1 MDGLI
6 ERTKMRLT
14 TGELLKH
21 FRIEK
26 QMSAREISAGLCPTS
41 VMSEYEKGKK
51 IPDSLSFCFL
61 MERMGVL
68 PEEFAIMAMDE
79 EYEYMLWK
87 EQVVQAIEAQAW
99 DEVHTRIEAE
109 VAKEWKCNAKLEE
122 QFLLYAKAVCEANV
136 KGDYVQAAE
145 DIERAVRLTVEVE
158 NLDSA
163 EAAYA
168 TTEIILLILYLY
180 YGICSKRLKV
190 AEGKKLFYRLEKY
203 IREKKGNASD
213 VTKVYPKLICT
224 GMHVLSDA
232 LCKEEQR
239 QLCETAIHMLREYGD
254 MYDIIELLKLY
265 IPLLSE
271 EQQIAYYKKNLE
283 VLESLWMRAEMDT
296 RFRPETLYYQMP
308 KVYLIEEFLYSKR
321 KEKHLTQE
329 ALSEGI
335 CEPETYSR
343 VETGKRK
350 PQKKKYC
357 ALMERLEI
365 GWAYFRGDLYTG
377 DVNMYD
383 LKCRH
388 RIAILEQRYADSL
401 DILNEMEQG
410 LDMTRPINVQYIK
423 ANQIMMRYYL
433 QELSVEKAYRSL
445 NELLELTKKI
455 NFDFKEV
462 VYYSQTEMEI
472 VTYIAQLLREMGRSQ
487 DGIRLIENMLE
498 QASRSKVS
506 AIKQGKGAWFAMDVL
521 SCLYFSIAEYEKS
534 TEIVTIVFQ
543 LCMRLRDAAN
553 IPTILDALA
562 DDLEHMGTQYS
573 NEYRLLYR
581 QSYYVAEFYHNVS
594 VANFM
599 KNYYEENFG
608 RMD

>member
-1 MDGLI
+1 
-6 ERTKMRLT
+6 MRVT

-26 QMSAREISAGLCPTS
+26 QISAREISAGICPMS

-51 IPDSLSFCFL
+51 VPDSILFCFL

-87 EQVVQAIEAQAW
+87 EQVVQAIDAQAW
-99 DEVHTRIEAE
+99 DEVHMLMEAE
-109 VAKEWKCNAKLEE
+109 VAKEWKHNAKLEE
-122 QFLLYAKAVCEANV
+122 QFLLYTKAVYEANG
-136 KGDYVQAAE
+136 KDDYVQAAE

-158 NLDSA
+158 NLASG

-203 IREKKGNASD
+203 IREKKGNVGDA
-213 VTKVYPKLICT
+213 TKCYPKLICV
-224 GMHVLSDA
+224 GMHVLSDV

-365 GWAYFRGDLYTG
+365 GWAYFRGDLYTN
-377 DVNMYD
+377 DVNMYEM
-383 LKCRH
+383 RYMH
-388 RIAILEQRYADSL
+388 RTAAEQERCTDSL
-401 DILNEMEQG
+401 DILNKMEQG
-410 LDMTRPINVQYIK
+410 LDMTQLINIQYIK
-423 ANQIMMRYYL
+423 TNQIKMRYL
-433 QELSVEKAYRSL
+433 LNELSAEEAYCSL
-445 NELLELTKKI
+445 RELLELTKKI
-455 NFDFKEV
+455 DFDFKEL
-462 VYYSQTEMEI
+462 VYYTQTELETI
-472 VTYIAQLLREMGRSQ
+472 TYMTQMLRAMGRSAE
-487 DGIRLIENMLE
+487 GIELLENILE
-498 QASRSKVS
+498 QIERSKVS
-506 AIKQGKGAWFAMDVL
+506 APNQGTGVYFLLKVL
-521 SCLYFSIAEYEKS
+521 SGLYFEIGEYERSMKILD
-534 TEIVTIVFQ
+534 EVFH
-543 LCMRLRDAAN
+543 LVMDIYCAGN
-553 IPTILDALA
+553 IPAILDAFA

-573 NEYRLLYR
+573 NEYQLLYR
-581 QSYYVAEFYHNVS
+581 QSYYVAEFYHNTK

-599 KNYYEENFG
+599 KTYYEDSFG
-608 RMD
+608 AILWYDL